1 VRQRIMGAAAAGAVA
16 MALASGVSA
25 QAAQAH
31 VAFTLSNA
39 ANGNRVLV
47 FAGGSG
53 GALHRVGSVA
63 TRGLGTGANLG
74 SEGAIALSP
83 NGHRLYAVNAG
94 SNTLTVLHVDGTHVW
109 VAQRVGTAGAEPISV
124 TASWNRVYV
133 LNAGDGSVTGFRV
146 TAWGLARISGAH
158 RPLAATASGPAQVSL
173 DPRGDVLVV
182 TNKATN
188 TIDTFRVRANGSLGS
203 AVAHPS
209 NGATPFGFAFTP
221 AGTLIVS
228 DAAEA
233 PTSAVTAYHVG
244 RFGGL
249 RSVSGPLQTNQQ
261 AACWVATSPDSRWAF
276 VADAHSGTVSTVR
289 VGRFG
294 HLSLVDPSGISGSG
308 GAGST
313 TLDEAVSS
321 DGRYLSVLVYNT
333 TPGVNAVVTFR
344 IGSDGSLTRV
354 NGARGVPAG
363 ATGLTAE

>member
-1 VRQRIMGAAAAGAVA
+1 MRRRIVAAAAAGMAAVA
-16 MALASGVSA
+16 LTGGVSA
-25 QAAQAH
+25 HAAEAH
-31 VAFTLSNA
+31 LAFTQSNA
-39 ANGNRVLV
+39 ANGNRVLI
-47 FAGGSG
+47 FARGDGGG
-53 GALHRVGSVA
+53 LHRVGSVG
-63 TRGLGTGANLG
+63 TGGLGTGANLG
-74 SEGAIALSP
+74 SQGAVALSP
-83 NGHRLYAVNAG
+83 NGRRLYAVNAG
-94 SNTLTVLHVDGTHVW
+94 SNTLTVLHVDGSHLW
-109 VAQRVGTAGAEPISV
+109 VAQRVRTAGTEPISV

-133 LNAGDGSVTGFRV
+133 LNAGDGTVTGFRV
-146 TAWGLARISGAH
+146 TAWGLARIRGAH
-158 RPLAATASGPAQVSL
+158 RALAAAASGPAEVSL

-188 TIDTFRVRANGSLGS
+188 TIDTFRVRANGSLGG
-203 AVAHPS
+203 AVAHQS

-249 RSVSGPLQTNQQ
+249 RSVSGPVQTNQQ
-261 AACWVATSPDSRWAF
+261 AACWVATSPDGHWAF
-276 VADAHSGTVSTVR
+276 AADAHSGTVSTFR

-294 HLSLVDPSGISGSG
+294 HLSLADPSGISGSG

-313 TLDEAVSS
+313 TLDEAVTP

-354 NGARGVPAG
+354 NRARGLPA
-363 ATGLTAE
+363 AAVGLAVE